1 MPHTAQQQPPPA
13 PPTTPAEALLRQL
26 TGQGT
31 SVDALQVQV
40 SQLSEQLGALRAQ
53 RDVLR
58 GRMSRMPKNA
68 DRADFDAQRAQMDA
82 QITQIDMQLEAAKAQ
97 IGARVGV
104 QSYQVGSNGKVD
116 VSRRGPDIDMVIGLS
131 FALAMVIALPI
142 ALASARRIWRGK
154 PKDAP
159 VKADD
164 SSQRMERLEH
174 AVDAI
179 AIEIER
185 VAEGQRFVTKIF
197 AERPATVP
205 ASAIAP
211 GLAPQVDARDAALG
225 DAKPFLALGAGPI
238 EPIRVA
244 ERQAVKQSITP
255 H

>member
-1 MPHTAQQQPPPA
+1 MPQNVPPQPPA
-13 PPTTPAEALLRQL
+13 PPTTLPELLRQL
-26 TGQGT
+26 AGQGQGP
-31 SVDALQVQV
+31 SVDALQIQV
-40 SQLSEQLGALRAQ
+40 SQLSEQLVALRAQ

-58 GRMSRMPKNA
+58 GQINRIPKNA
-68 DRADFDAQRAQMDA
+68 DRADLNAQRAQMDA
-82 QITQIDMQLEAAKAQ
+82 QITQIDMQLQAAKAQ

-116 VSRRGPDIDMVIGLS
+116 VSRRGPDIDMVVGLS
-131 FALAMVIALPI
+131 FLLAIVIALPI
-142 ALASARRIWRGK
+142 SLASARRIWRGK

-159 VKADD
+159 VKADE

-197 AERPATVP
+197 AERPAA
-205 ASAIAP
+205 ASASV
-211 GLAPQVDARDAALG
+211 LSPQVDAKDAALG